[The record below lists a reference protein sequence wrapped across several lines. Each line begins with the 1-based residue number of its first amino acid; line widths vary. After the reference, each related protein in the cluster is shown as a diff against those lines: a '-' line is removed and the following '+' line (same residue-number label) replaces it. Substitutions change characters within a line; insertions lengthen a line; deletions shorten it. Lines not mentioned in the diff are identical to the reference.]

1 MRADQPMAFSR
12 GVTPVWLGPLT
23 VTGVVVIRH
32 SLSQRLADAV
42 PISIHHFNIAKE
54 SPDFTLISRIEQFPQ
69 LA

>member
-1 MRADQPMAFSR
+1 MAFSR

-32 SLSQRLADAV
+32 SDSLSQRLADAV